1 MNNQFNNEVYKAL
14 VSDLIND
21 AFYLEGASRRGT
33 IAKIRQYAEVIV
45 RRILE
50 MPKKAKVTLGDEKII
65 SRIEQKNS
73 QLLLSAVKCINKIGS
88 KCTHTQLTR
97 EITEEDI
104 KKAID
109 SLFDL
114 YAYILIDY
122 FEKYEFGKNS
132 EVIHQFSILPPI
144 IRYLVL
150 KSLYNKYPEN
160 IMVIDKYSLA
170 ILKAY
175 SKEAALE
182 WIEENKD
189 NLKAIASISPS
200 AEVNIIEKV
209 GEELGREIILSS
221 PNMYE
226 LCIERVNIV
235 AEDID
240 KNGKLYNDFESAIDF
255 YRKNG
260 NIRGDSDEIKEF
272 NSIMEFLYL
281 GRKSKSELK

>member
-1 MNNQFNNEVYKAL
+1 MNSQFNNEIYKAL

-33 IAKIRQYAEVIV
+33 IAKIRQYVEVIV

-50 MPKKAKVTLGDEKII
+50 IPKNEKVTLGANKII
-65 SRIEQKNS
+65 SRIEQKDS
-73 QLLLSAVKCINKIGS
+73 QLLSNAVKVINKIGS

-97 EITEEDI
+97 EITEEDV

-114 YAYILIDY
+114 YAYLLIDY
-122 FEKYEFGKNS
+122 FEKYEFGANL
-132 EVIHQFSILPPI
+132 EVVHQFSILPPI

-150 KSLYNKYPEN
+150 KSLYSKFPEN
-160 IMVIDKYSLA
+160 IMIIDKYSLA

-182 WIEENKD
+182 WIEERKD
-189 NLKAIASISPS
+189 KLKATSSVAQS
-200 AEVNIIEKV
+200 AEINIIKEA
-209 GEELGREIILSS
+209 GEELGRVIISLA
-221 PNMYE
+221 PNMYD
-226 LCIERVNIV
+226 LCTERVNLV
-235 AEDID
+235 ADDIN
-240 KNGKLYNDFESAIDF
+240 KNGKLYNDFESAIDY
-255 YRKNG
+255 YRECG
-260 NIRGDSDEIKEF
+260 AISGDSDEIKKF

-281 GRKSKSELK
+281 GRKSKNELK